1 MGALIDVNT
10 DGLAKLG
17 EVVCYALG
25 LTAFGRR
32 KMADAESYAAIKQAE
47 TNTKVELLK
56 QKGAEE
62 IANYILAKET
72 RKLNNTKSV
81 IEKAESHLQKEEP
94 VSNEPLNTD
103 WINRFFNIVED
114 ISDETLHDIWG
125 RILAGEIKSPN
136 SYSLRTLERLRNITK
151 EEAELFVKAA
161 QYYIANS
168 FICTAKIFLSLDET
182 LLLGETGLINSED
195 LTKNWSIEAND
206 KLDVLIDNETVF
218 LLHNDT
224 SKKIQCSISV
234 KKLSKSGFEILS
246 LIDKTDRSEFYSALA
261 NFLKSKGVSRVSK
274 HKTIWIG
281 EELRYLIVGD
291 EL

>member
-125 RILAGEIKSPN
+125 RILAGEIRSPN

-168 FICTAKIFLSLDET
+168 FICTAKIFLSLNET
-182 LLLGETGLINSED
+182 LLLGEIGLINSED
-195 LTKNWSIEAND
+195 LTKDWSIEAND
-206 KLDVLIDNETVF
+206 KLDVLIDNETLF

-224 SKKIQCSISV
+224 SRKIQCSISV

-281 EELRYLIVGD
+281 EELKYLIVGD